1 MASEDMTCTWCT
13 EIQSKI
19 FSHIKGKKIEAAWV
33 CIKEENSSSDIARE
47 GTPKKRGG
55 IQSYNARDKGR
66 ISTLQTLG
74 N

>member
-1 MASEDMTCTWCT
+1 MHMVHRNTV
-13 EIQSKI
+13 KI
-19 FSHIKGKKIEAAWV
+19 FTHIKGKKIEAAWV
-33 CIKEENSSSDIARE
+33 CIKEENSSGDIVRE